1 MGVVT
6 ENEPTPEDT
15 AEAAAHEQAPD
26 NTVPAVPRVPPL
38 PEGVMDSELY
48 SLTMTVVAQMDAMVT
63 KYLAEDGYKYV
74 PYRNTRTVKAFDSG
88 WPNVGMDEKDESRVA
103 HRDLFAHKTSSI
115 DPFAYDDIPGMPA
128 LKEYVTTTESVTE
141 RVRPQNAAGTLPADL
156 SDQLMETTIVL
167 FVASI
172 YDRAMALGFK
182 VDAPAVADLY
192 MQREK
197 AWLAPTLEYQLVAP
211 LVLTDID
218 ILDEALQ
225 VDADTRLERLT
236 DDDLRRMSEV
246 DRFKVMSPLADAAKW
261 AVVVDMPPMEN
272 IGEGRSLFMPDDPVD
287 TSKIDAVCDAVRIVS
302 QARPG
307 WARIFRR
314 PRDWATGWKDDLPN
328 LNHAFT
334 ARRFPSDFESGG
346 WLKKHPCVTSE
357 EAAQLPAIVA
367 ALTKGSAQAKLATR
381 RLSMAMLRD
390 APDDQLIDAC
400 IGLEA
405 LLGHKGAEISY
416 RVAVRAAALLSSHPD
431 APRSPEVI
439 FKATRKV
446 YDRRSEL
453 VHGST
458 SNKNASFELTPGKEP
473 MPTHAV
479 AVWLLQDVLH
489 ERLTRPGWTVA
500 SLDALVLSGLA
511 QADASTQNAADV
523 AGTEPDDT

>member
-1 MGVVT
+1 VGTIVVFT
-6 ENEPTPEDT
+6 ESIVKTNRTRSTP
-15 AEAAAHEQAPD
+15 AAGGQPD
-26 NTVPAVPRVPPL
+26 SRRGDPVPPAVQ
-38 PEGVMDSELY
+38 GD
-48 SLTMTVVAQMDAMVT
+48 AQ
-63 KYLAEDGYKYV
+63 L
-74 PYRNTRTVKAFDSG
+74 
-88 WPNVGMDEKDESRVA
+88 SRSA
-103 HRDLFAHKTSSI
+103 
-115 DPFAYDDIPGMPA
+115 
-128 LKEYVTTTESVTE
+128 
-141 RVRPQNAAGTLPADL
+141 
-156 SDQLMETTIVL
+156 
-167 FVASI
+167 
-172 YDRAMALGFK
+172 
-182 VDAPAVADLY
+182 
-192 MQREK
+192 
-197 AWLAPTLEYQLVAP
+197 
-211 LVLTDID
+211 
-218 ILDEALQ
+218 
-225 VDADTRLERLT
+225 
-236 DDDLRRMSEV
+236 
-246 DRFKVMSPLADAAKW
+246 
-261 AVVVDMPPMEN
+261 
-272 IGEGRSLFMPDDPVD
+272 
-287 TSKIDAVCDAVRIVS
+287 
-302 QARPG
+302 
-307 WARIFRR
+307 
-314 PRDWATGWKDDLPN
+314 
-328 LNHAFT
+328 
-334 ARRFPSDFESGG
+334 
-346 WLKKHPCVTSE
+346 E

-500 SLDALVLSGLA
+500 SLDALVLSGLT
-511 QADASTQNAADV
+511 QAGASTQNAADV